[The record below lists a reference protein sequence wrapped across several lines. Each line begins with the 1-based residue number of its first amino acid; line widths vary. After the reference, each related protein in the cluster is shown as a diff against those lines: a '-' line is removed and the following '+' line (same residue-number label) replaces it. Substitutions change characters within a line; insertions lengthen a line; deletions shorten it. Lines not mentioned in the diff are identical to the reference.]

1 MEIYSDNDFKP
12 ESLKLGLV
20 LGCMCLL
27 PFQIAFLFSDIFILP
42 KISFIVSSVI
52 LISIPIFLFSKLGK
66 KITYK
71 RVEMGMIGIN
81 YLLFGLYSLIV
92 NYTFIESKEL
102 FDINFNMFIILN
114 ASLLMGAATGAFFS
128 DKKFF
133 FESKKNIVLRKN
145 EIELRKIDLLGILTL
160 NKMPFLRKPLTKA
173 KNAIVV
179 LACIVGTG
187 GAGIAMGIAE
197 LLTRSDIL
205 SPDLDTHSVLFFIF
219 GVPVLFTFGVII
231 YAMMSYLSEW
241 RKLVASIDKEYG
253 EHKIIFNSKKK
264 SYKKI
269 KEIMA
274 EKRVNTG
281 CEG

>member
-1 MEIYSDNDFKP
+1 MEIYSDNEYAPK
-12 ESLKLGLV
+12 GLRF
-20 LGCMCLL
+20 GIIIISIFFA
-27 PFQIAFLFSDIFILP
+27 PFQLVYLFSDIFFFSRLVCGLTALVTFFFP
-42 KISFIVSSVI
+42 AY
-52 LISIPIFLFSKLGK
+52 LFSKQGQNLLSK
-66 KITYK
+66 RTDMLIALFSYLIFIPTMLILTSVITHSNKFFDSNFYMFSFLILSL
-71 RVEMGMIGIN
+71 VMGIFIGC
-81 YLLFGLYSLIV
+81 FFHTKDS
-92 NYTFIESKEL
+92 
-102 FDINFNMFIILN
+102 
-114 ASLLMGAATGAFFS
+114 FS
-128 DKKFF
+128 DRND
-133 FESKKNIVLRKN
+133 NIKVRGN
-145 EIELRKIDLLGILTL
+145 EIEIRKVDIVEGLSFS
-160 NKMPFLRKPLTKA
+160 KMPFLRKPLTKA

-219 GVPVLFTFGVII
+219 GVPVLFTFGVIV
-231 YAMMSYLSEW
+231 YAMMTYLSEW

-274 EKRVNTG
+274 ESGSNANG
-281 CEG
+281 